1 MSIFTVQFQYE
12 LYDSIDVLND
22 EDRHLILTA
31 KETTKK
37 AYAPYSNFLV
47 GAAAKL
53 QNGEIVKGANQENAS
68 YPVSICAERTLL
80 SSVAMLYENIPIIS
94 MAITY
99 DYLKGESVKPVAPCG
114 MCRQA
119 ILEYE
124 ERTQQSMRLILT
136 GKEGKILIIPK
147 ASYLLPFSF
156 NSTNLL

>member
-1 MSIFTVQFQYE
+1 MSYFTEQFQYE
-12 LYDSIDVLND
+12 LYDSLDELND
-22 EDRHLILTA
+22 EDRHLILAA
-31 KETTKK
+31 KESTKK

-47 GAAAKL
+47 GAAAILK
-53 QNGEIVKGANQENAS
+53 NGEIIKGANQENAS

-80 SSVAMLYENIPIIS
+80 SSVAMLYDNIPIRT

-99 DYLKGESVKPVAPCG
+99 DYLKGDSLKPVAPCG

-124 ERTQQSMRLILT
+124 ERTKQSMRLILT
-136 GKEGKILIIPK
+136 GKEGKVLIIPR
-147 ASYLLPFSF
+147 ASFLLPFSF